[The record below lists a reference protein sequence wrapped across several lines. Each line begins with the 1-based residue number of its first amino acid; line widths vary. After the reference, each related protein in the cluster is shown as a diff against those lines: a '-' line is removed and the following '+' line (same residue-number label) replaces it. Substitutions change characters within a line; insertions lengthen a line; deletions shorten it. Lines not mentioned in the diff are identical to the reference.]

1 MTQGQWIT
9 GLIFA
14 AIVAV
19 VVTALFKREPSTEY
33 DKKEREVHLE
43 MIKRNSERIARLS
56 LDSLTIRQKMYSD
69 SLKHIGELRAK
80 DEAYLKQRKHYEKID
95 LSRSTVPE
103 LDSLRSGIRA
113 LYERG
118 R

>member
-1 MTQGQWIT
+1 MTRGQWIT

-43 MIKRNSERIARLS
+43 MIKRNSDRIARLS

-69 SLKHIGELRAK
+69 SLKFSEALKANN
-80 DEAYLKQRKHYEKID
+80 EAYLKLKKKYNEIN
-95 LSRSTVPE
+95 LSRADAHT
-103 LDSLRSGIRA
+103 LDSLVSG
-113 LYERG
+113 LYPD
-118 R
+118 